1 MRSLKDVTTGSAAA
15 LGACIAGLVA
25 IIIGVLVWF
34 KLDAALVSAGW
45 SVMSTGGKTAW
56 NSTNTTAN
64 TVWTLMPIIAIVII
78 AGVILA
84 VVMGF
89 GRSKF

>member
-1 MRSLKDVTTGSAAA
+1 MHGSAAA
-15 LGACIAGLVA
+15 LGAVVAGLVA

-34 KLDAALVSAGW
+34 KLDAALVTA
-45 SVMSTGGKTAW
+45 TGGMTTLPTGARAAW
-56 NSTNTTAN
+56 NTTNSTAN

-89 GRSKF
+89 GRSKV